1 MAPSGP
7 LRARL
12 LWLFGALLMVTG
24 AVALALCVALLVWH
38 FGAWKNEIVDAAGQL
53 LDQSVRALAPPVPPA
68 WLTARNIALGLG
80 IVGLALVAVGV
91 MIRELQQY
99 VSEKAVREG
108 EDRLRRVHLYRE
120 AGWREPYIG
129 PGTVEPRE
137 DPRRRRVA

>member
-1 MAPSGP
+1 MASSGL

-12 LWLFGALLMVTG
+12 LWLFGALFMVTG

-68 WLTARNIALGLG
+68 WLTSRNIALGFG
-80 IVGLALVAVGV
+80 TVGLALVALGV
-91 MIRELQQY
+91 MIHELQQY
-99 VSEKAVREG
+99 VSEKTMRER

-120 AGWREPYIG
+120 TGWREPYIG

>member
-1 MAPSGP
+1 MASSGL

-12 LWLFGALLMVTG
+12 LWLFGVLFIATG
-24 AVALALCVALLVWH
+24 AVALAFCLALLVWH

-68 WLTARNIALGLG
+68 WLTSRNIALGIG
-80 IVGLALVAVGV
+80 TIGLALVALGV
-91 MIRELQQY
+91 MIRELQRY
-99 VSEKAVREG
+99 VFEKAMRER

-129 PGTVEPRE
+129 PGIDERRE
-137 DPRRRRVA
+137 DPRPRRVA